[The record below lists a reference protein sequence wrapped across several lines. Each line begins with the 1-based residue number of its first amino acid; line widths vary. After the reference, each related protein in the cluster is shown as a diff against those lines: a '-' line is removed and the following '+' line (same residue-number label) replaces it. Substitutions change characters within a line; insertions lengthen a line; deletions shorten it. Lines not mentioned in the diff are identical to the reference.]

1 LVPIDIPSSIRVI
14 KKWAFEDCSELT
26 TVILNDGLEE
36 IGDRAFEGCA
46 FVHIVIPPAV
56 KEIDERAFEECSN
69 LMTVQ
74 FCDEIKEVVSGE

>member
-1 LVPIDIPSSIRVI
+1 
-14 KKWAFEDCSELT
+14 
-26 TVILNDGLEE
+26 
-36 IGDRAFEGCA
+36 
-46 FVHIVIPPAV
+46 VIPPAV